1 MPPPPAILGK
11 KISKS
16 TLSMFLRTR
25 CDKELYLSLHDRKT
39 MGTAGLPEP
48 VKRPGIGILSVEG
61 KEFEIERNDQLV
73 RLFPTIAK
81 YSKASTSYN
90 DVDLEPTLLGVIA
103 PPVIVLQGKFSI
115 TSHKTQTLQNIGL
128 SPADIADVPDIA
140 DFIPDVLLVREPR
153 NGDLA
158 IRADGSREA
167 ICALTETRLALDIF
181 DVKHTSEANPS
192 YCAEIAMYALMLA
205 NWLHHHS
212 TLKDRFYVTMN
223 AYLWTRFKQGDS
235 ELDRLE
241 RAGGATTPQL
251 LDALVADSE
260 DANLRFYL
268 AAVRRFFED
277 VVRVIRIGDAAAGA
291 WVNFEWHVSSTCG
304 SCDWL
309 GDKRHLSRDQRTT
322 VDADPAHYC
331 MPAASMSG
339 HLCLV
344 PGITRGARKIL
355 QSNAVPTTAALAGAA
370 GHPALQQHTMLKPD
384 FDTSRYICPDERRS
398 SLLEVI
404 SIKDYYTF
412 DTMGHRGLRRLH
424 RNTGFTRF
432 CRYLQI
438 NRDKFYCMVRLDGS
452 VGAIPRHQASIHGSW
467 QET

>member
-1 MPPPPAILGK
+1 
-11 KISKS
+11 
-16 TLSMFLRTR
+16 
-25 CDKELYLSLHDRKT
+25 
-39 MGTAGLPEP
+39 
-48 VKRPGIGILSVEG
+48 
-61 KEFEIERNDQLV
+61 
-73 RLFPTIAK
+73 
-81 YSKASTSYN
+81 
-90 DVDLEPTLLGVIA
+90 
-103 PPVIVLQGKFSI
+103 
-115 TSHKTQTLQNIGL
+115 
-128 SPADIADVPDIA
+128 
-140 DFIPDVLLVREPR
+140 
-153 NGDLA
+153 LA

-438 NRDKFYCMVRLDGS
+438 NRDKLLC
-452 VGAIPRHQASIHGSW
+452 IPRLAARW
-467 QET
+467 ADRALNFAN

>member
-1 MPPPPAILGK
+1 MASPTVILGR

-25 CDKELYLSLHDRKT
+25 CDKELYLSLHDKQT

-48 VKRPGIGILSVEG
+48 VKRPGIGTLSVEG

-73 RLFPTIAK
+73 RLFPTITQ
-81 YSKASTSYN
+81 YSKGAKSYN
-90 DVDLEPTLLGVIA
+90 DVDLASLLLGIIA

-115 TSHKTQTLQNIGL
+115 TSHKAQTLQNIGL

-140 DFIPDVLLVREPR
+140 DFIPDILVVRKPR
-153 NGDLA
+153 DGDLA

-167 ICALTETRLALDIF
+167 IRAPVETRLALDIF

-205 NWLHHHS
+205 NWLDHHVA
-212 TLKDRFYVTMN
+212 LKDRFYVTMN

-235 ELDRLE
+235 ALDRLE
-241 RAGGATTPQL
+241 HAGGATTNQL
-251 LDALVADSE
+251 LDALVVDSE

-268 AAVRRFFED
+268 AAVRRFLED

-291 WVNFEWHVSSTCG
+291 WGNFEWHVSSTCS

-322 VDADPAHYC
+322 VDANPAHYC

-339 HLCLV
+339 HL
-344 PGITRGARKIL
+344 
-355 QSNAVPTTAALAGAA
+355 
-370 GHPALQQHTMLKPD
+370 
-384 FDTSRYICPDERRS
+384 
-398 SLLEVI
+398 
-404 SIKDYYTF
+404 
-412 DTMGHRGLRRLH
+412 
-424 RNTGFTRF
+424 
-432 CRYLQI
+432 
-438 NRDKFYCMVRLDGS
+438 
-452 VGAIPRHQASIHGSW
+452 
-467 QET
+467 